1 MISKNDINDVM
12 GMELCSTD
20 GDKIGGIG
28 QVFLDDQTGEPEWVT
43 VKTGLFGSNESFVPI
58 RDASVE
64 NGAVVVPWDK
74 ATIKDAPNVDPD
86 GGHLDESEEARLYD
100 YYGLDYSTSQ
110 SDSGLPT
117 GFAGTESGTTGN
129 TSAYD
134 EGRDTSG
141 PNTDDA
147 MTRSEEQLRVGTE
160 KQEVGRA
167 RLRKYLET
175 EQEQVSVPVTKEKVR
190 LETEPITG
198 ANRDAALGGPDI
210 SEEEHEVTL
219 TEERPVVTKE
229 AVPVERV
236 RLTKETETEQENV
249 STDLRKER
257 IDADVPDGR

>member
-167 RLRKYLET
+167 RLRKYVET

-249 STDLRKER
+249 SADLRKER

>member
-141 PNTDDA
+141 PNTDEA

-167 RLRKYLET
+167 RLRKYVET

>member
-100 YYGLDYSTSQ
+100 YYGLDYSKSQ

-117 GFAGTESGTTGN
+117 GFAGTDSGTTGN
-129 TSAYD
+129 TSSYD

-167 RLRKYLET
+167 RLRKYVET

-190 LETEPITG
+190 LETEPITDG
-198 ANRDAALGGPDI
+198 NRDAALGGADI

-236 RLTKETETEQENV
+236 RLSKETETEQENV
-249 STDLRKER
+249 SADLRKER

>member
-167 RLRKYLET
+167 RLRKYVET